1 MSFFSLPQKSLGL
14 DISERAF
21 RVVQLKKAG
30 LQIKL
35 ISHNELAVPK
45 GVIKEGK
52 IVLVDQALDLLKQ
65 LLHEVKGQKIFNK
78 MVIACL
84 PEEKTFIKLIKLTYL
99 SSKNILE
106 EIAEESKKHIPYA
119 LADVYL
125 DWQYVDRRDSSQIL
139 IGVCPK
145 EIVENYQEFL
155 IAANL
160 IPQALEIEPTAVARS
175 LFPLKNKDGEPV
187 MILDLGGSRA
197 NLIIYLNGIVP
208 FTLPLEF
215 SLDNLREILKN
226 QLKLTEAEAA
236 QALDLCGLDKSK
248 AQSYVAQILDPEIK
262 TLAQHIREAKYFY
275 QEHFHEVRDI
285 KELFLTG
292 SGCILP
298 NLARALEPEVKM
310 SVQEGN
316 PVVNLNP
323 GHLNMTVAE
332 SQSYNTAIGLALRN
346 FLS

>member
-1 MSFFSLPQKSLGL
+1 MSFFSLPQKSFGL

-21 RVVQLKKAG
+21 RVVQLKKIG

-35 ISHNELAVPK
+35 ISYNELPVPK

-52 IVLVDQALDLLKQ
+52 IVLPDQALTLLKQ
-65 LLHEVKGQKIFNK
+65 LLHEVKGQKIFSK

-84 PEEKTFIKLIKLTYL
+84 PEEKTFIKLIKLTYPAG
-99 SSKNILE
+99 KNILE
-106 EIAEESKKHIPYA
+106 EIAEEAKKHIPYA

-125 DWQYVDRRDSSQIL
+125 DWQYVDRSDSAQIL

-155 IAANL
+155 MAANL
-160 IPQALEIEPTAVARS
+160 IPLALEIEATAVARS
-175 LFPLKNKDGEPV
+175 LFPLKNKAEEPL

-197 NLIIYLNGIVP
+197 NLIIYSNNIIP

-226 QLKLTEAEAA
+226 QLKLTETEAA

-248 AQSYVAQILDPEIK
+248 AQSYITQILDPEIK
-262 TLAQHIREAKYFY
+262 KLGQHIREAKYFY
-275 QEHFHEVRDI
+275 QEHFYETRDI

-292 SGCILP
+292 SGCVLA
-298 NLARALEPEVKM
+298 NLAIVLEPEVKM
-310 SVQEGN
+310 TVQEGN
-316 PVVNLNP
+316 PLVNLNP
-323 GHLNMTVAE
+323 EHLNMSAVE